1 MGQQPDEAEKP
12 EPAKEKKSDQPL
24 DKNKEKPPNKKAED
38 KTSDKKAAD
47 KTSDKKPADKKADKK
62 AADKKADKK
71 TADKKADKKDKKDKK
86 ADKKNDE
93 QANDE
98 KVHNKL
104 DKNTEQGQPKENDA
118 SSKHLA
124 ASRPMGDI
132 WWSNEMNRA
141 ARQTKEGIKMSGE
154 AYIHQNSVF
163 VKFIEDG
170 FEWEVPHLVPADL
183 GRAMAPDS
191 LAGPKVKAAKKRVQ
205 QEKPVPDFLLD
216 VVRARYAT
224 QGPKHPPIIKVEVR
238 EDRNN
243 LSSKWRQKFQV
254 VVKASEEYWT
264 PTAAMNLAIT
274 FCNCY
279 KHMLLNPSVLDFKE
293 CRDALMHYSAKHDWR
308 EAPLDWSFVADL
320 CLKPFPKMFPNCNV
334 ESVIYMPHLQS
345 FVQATLQALYRK
357 PTTASQVGGVP
368 EDCPAE
374 WGR

>member
-1 MGQQPDEAEKP
+1 MFLNLQLRLRFSESSTARLPPAVQDAPLPPPDRPLKRRQEETDQVGQQPDEAEKP

-47 KTSDKKPADKKADKK
+47 KTSDKKPADKK

-118 SSKHLA
+118 SSKLLA

-191 LAGPKVKAAKKRVQ
+191 LAGPRSRQ
-205 QEKPVPDFLLD
+205 P
-216 VVRARYAT
+216 RA
-224 QGPKHPPIIKVEVR
+224 G
-238 EDRNN
+238 
-243 LSSKWRQKFQV
+243 S
-254 VVKASEEYWT
+254 
-264 PTAAMNLAIT
+264 
-274 FCNCY
+274 
-279 KHMLLNPSVLDFKE
+279 
-293 CRDALMHYSAKHDWR
+293 
-308 EAPLDWSFVADL
+308 
-320 CLKPFPKMFPNCNV
+320 
-334 ESVIYMPHLQS
+334 
-345 FVQATLQALYRK
+345 
-357 PTTASQVGGVP
+357 
-368 EDCPAE
+368 
-374 WGR
+374 